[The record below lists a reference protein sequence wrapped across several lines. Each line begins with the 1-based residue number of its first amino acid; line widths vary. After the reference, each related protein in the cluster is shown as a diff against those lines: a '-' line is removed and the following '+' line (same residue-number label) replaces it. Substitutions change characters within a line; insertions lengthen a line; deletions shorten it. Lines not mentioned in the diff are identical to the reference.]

1 MRRTPGVR
9 QMRSVEIEKHVATAV
24 RPSQRVLET
33 ASMFGLGVDEQRQ
46 LAVVP
51 RCTIPLPADGVVF
64 VTGPS
69 GGGKTTILNLIAE
82 RCGERGWPVI
92 RFDDLPVPPDVP
104 LVDVFDGPGV
114 DLARATAL
122 LAMAGLGDAFVMLR
136 CPQQLSDGQRYRLR
150 LAQTIELAERGAG
163 ARGDAGADVVP
174 GAVVIADE
182 FGATLDRLT
191 AKNIARSMRRWTRRS
206 GHTLICATTHDDL
219 LEALDPDVLIYKGL
233 DEGIEVLMR

>member
-1 MRRTPGVR
+1 
-9 QMRSVEIEKHVATAV
+9 MRSVEIEKSVETAV

-33 ASMFGLGVDEQRQ
+33 ASMFGLGVDEQRR

-51 RCTIPLPADGVVF
+51 RCTIPLPPAGVVY

-82 RCGERGWPVI
+82 RCGQQGWPVI
-92 RFDDLPVPPDVP
+92 RFDDLPPLPDVP

-114 DLARATAL
+114 DLARATSL

-136 CPQQLSDGQRYRLR
+136 CPAQLSDGQRYRLR
-150 LAQTIELAERGAG
+150 LAQTIDLAERGTG
-163 ARGDAGADVVP
+163 AVGEALP

-191 AKNIARSMRRWTRRS
+191 AKNIARSIRRWTQRT
-206 GHTLICATTHDDL
+206 GHTFVCATTHDDL
-219 LEALDPDVLIYKGL
+219 LESLDPDVLIYKGL
-233 DEGIEVLMR
+233 DEGIEVLAK